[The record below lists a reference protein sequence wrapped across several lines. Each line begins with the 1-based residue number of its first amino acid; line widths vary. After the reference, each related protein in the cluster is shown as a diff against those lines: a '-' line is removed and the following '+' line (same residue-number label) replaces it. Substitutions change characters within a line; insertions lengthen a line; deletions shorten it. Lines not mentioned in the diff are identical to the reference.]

1 MIEREIIAD
10 YPDADMGSLPMHHVV
25 PRLLGTP
32 GGIRS
37 RAPRLG
43 EHNKTLLAELGVD
56 DSAYAELLAAGVA
69 HEGEPLVAN
78 GQTE

>member
-1 MIEREIIAD
+1 
-10 YPDADMGSLPMHHVV
+10 V

-32 GGIRS
+32 GAIRS

-43 EHNKTLLAELGVD
+43 EHNQAVLSELGIG
-56 DSAYAELLAAGVA
+56 DSAYAQLLASGVA
-69 HEGEPLVAN
+69 HEGEPLLVN